1 MKVSGN
7 FMPRPIHPWKKAG
20 THGTVGQ
27 EDVWT
32 PEPVW
37 TFWRKKIFT
46 SPVIQYQDRPV
57 CNLVAV
63 PTTLARSETIK
74 YCEKFRNTFL
84 FWFLIY

>member
-1 MKVSGN
+1 M
-7 FMPRPIHPWKKAG
+7 
-20 THGTVGQ
+20 
-27 EDVWT
+27 
-32 PEPVW
+32 
-37 TFWRKKIFT
+37 
-46 SPVIQYQDRPV
+46 IQYQDRPV